1 MTDTEKLIG
10 EMVDFINEDYVE
22 YFPMKYT
29 IQNKITTN
37 NKKEQN
43 CLLEEMRVELK
54 KENIKNSILNKNYK
68 KVAMHNVELLKTI
81 NTLTREKQQI
91 ITLLENDL
99 KEINMSSIIMNNQIM
114 KQYNE
119 LIKLYEINKIFINNV
134 LNICDIQI
142 LPLLDI
148 KLQEYFKNILINQIS
163 LIISSSS

>member
-134 LNICDIQI
+134 LNI
-142 LPLLDI
+142 
-148 KLQEYFKNILINQIS
+148 N
-163 LIISSSS
+163 